1 MRLACSLK
9 RITILLAELRESFR
23 MAMSAVAAHKL
34 RSALTLLGV
43 LVGVFSI
50 IVVMTAMRVM
60 QSFVE
65 SELSQ
70 LGDQT
75 FMVRKFP
82 TILFNQ
88 PEGLEKIRRRK
99 NITLQE
105 GRRLL
110 ESVTL
115 ARAVGVESYF
125 WAGQIQTRYKRT
137 APDVRLY
144 GETPGSFPARNW
156 IVQDGR
162 GIADA
167 DVEGARDVCVL
178 GNSLARTIF
187 PVGSAVGERVKID
200 GLNYTVVGVLQPK
213 GGSLGGDQDKFA
225 VIPLTT
231 GLNRFGYIWRSL
243 TILVQARDRA
253 SYDACVEE
261 VRGILRVIRKVP
273 PGEPDSFDIASNDSL
288 DRPVQRLHPDRAHR
302 GGRGQLDCV
311 AGRRHRHHEHH
322 ARLGH
327 RAHPRDRDSP
337 RGRRQEAQHHDA
349 VHHRGHRA
357 LRDRRGHWRAVRH
370 PRRERD
376 RLVLQ
381 ARPGHSLR
389 LDWPGA
395 VDLLRGRRHFR
406 DLPRVQSGEPGPDRI
421 AAVRIGSSRKVVIG
435 FQPRLAAG
443 LATAGQAAWRSNR
456 SRVPS
461 RRSRIRWPRHSM
473 RLPRNARSQM
483 AAWSRSLRG

>member
-1 MRLACSLK
+1 MLPK
-9 RITILLAELRESFR
+9 RIIILLAELRESFR

-50 IVVMTAMRVM
+50 VVVMTTMRVM
-60 QSFVE
+60 QHVVE

-82 TILFNQ
+82 IILFTR

-105 GRRLL
+105 GRRLM

-125 WAGQIQTRYKRT
+125 WAGQIQTQYKRT
-137 APDVRLY
+137 SPDVRLY

-156 IVQDGR
+156 VVQVGR

-187 PVGSAVGERVKID
+187 PVGQAVGERVKID
-200 GLNYTVVGVLQPK
+200 GLNYVVIGVLQPK

-231 GLNRFGYIWRSL
+231 GLNRFGYIWRSMD
-243 TILVQARDRA
+243 ILVQARDRA
-253 SYDACVEE
+253 SFDACVEE
-261 VRGILRVIRKVP
+261 VRGNLRIIRKVP
-273 PGEPDSFDIASNDSL
+273 PGEPDSFEVSSNDSL
-288 DRPVQRLHPDRAHR
+288 ISQFNTFTLT
-302 GGRGQLDCV
+302 
-311 AGRRHRHHEHH
+311 
-322 ARLGH
+322 
-327 RAHPRDRDSP
+327 
-337 RGRRQEAQHHDA
+337 
-349 VHHRGHRA
+349 
-357 LRDRRGHWRAVRH
+357 
-370 PRRERD
+370 
-376 RLVLQ
+376 
-381 ARPGHSLR
+381 
-389 LDWPGA
+389 
-395 VDLLRGRRHFR
+395 
-406 DLPRVQSGEPGPDRI
+406 
-421 AAVRIGSSRKVVIG
+421 VRIGVAVVSSIAL
-435 FQPRLAAG
+435 LAAG
-443 LATAGQAAWRSNR
+443 IGIMNIMLVSVTERTREIGIRRAVGAKKRNIMTQFIFEAIVLCEIGGVIGVLCGILGGNATAWFFKLDPVLPFDWMVLGLFICSVIGVIFGTYPAFKAANLD
-456 SRVPS
+456 P
-461 RRSRIRWPRHSM
+461 IE
-473 RLPRNARSQM
+473 
-483 AAWSRSLRG
+483 SLRYE